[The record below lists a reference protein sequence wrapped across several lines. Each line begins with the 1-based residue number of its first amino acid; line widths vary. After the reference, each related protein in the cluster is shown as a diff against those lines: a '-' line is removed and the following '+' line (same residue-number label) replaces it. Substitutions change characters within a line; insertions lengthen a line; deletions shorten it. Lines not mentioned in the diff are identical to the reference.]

1 MKKCFDNV
9 VKLDINESLGN
20 SIVGMISA
28 EGEEISFGSHSVNTK
43 YFYLNNNYNNNNAKE
58 RKWSFG

>member
-20 SIVGMISA
+20 AIVGMISA

-43 YFYLNNNYNNNNAKE
+43 FVFN
-58 RKWSFG
+58 